1 MLHSHFALLWQ
12 HCHAILAR
20 DPNCLFMAGLV
31 ADQFSLP
38 TRRSAA
44 TTKGEHTNEHRNPIA
59 GI

>member
-38 TRRSAA
+38 TRRQAA
-44 TTKGEHTNEHRNPIA
+44 TTTKESTQ
-59 GI
+59 

>member
-1 MLHSHFALLWQ
+1 MLHSHLISLLWQ

-38 TRRSAA
+38 TRRQAA
-44 TTKGEHTNEHRNPIA
+44 ITTKESTQ
-59 GI
+59 